1 MLKKG
6 TIYLLS
12 VGLMQTCVMPAFAEE
27 TTYSASEESTTL
39 EVTTVPETSTTAEAV
54 LTETQETLPS
64 TAPGEAT
71 TQPQESE
78 SQNSQE
84 TSSSEVIESP
94 ATSEIQTTEN
104 IEESTQTSSVEDST
118 EDTSAEKTSEEITE
132 EESSEE
138 ESTEEVL
145 GEGVEETYYSK
156 AYLNADAQ
164 IYTSWKEDAAAF
176 TSLPAGYSVYVTSIV
191 LFNDK
196 PVWARIMFDV
206 NDYSSE
212 GYIRIDYLQLDESG
226 MMLLDTDESQS
237 FPADYQS
244 ALNALHQAHPNWIF
258 KPVYVGDTFSYAINQ
273 QMGAPARALVS
284 MYYNEG
290 YRSLLDRD
298 YDFRTNTWKQW
309 EPNWAGASEETV
321 RYYMDP
327 RNFLNEN
334 DIFMFESLSYESY
347 QSQSA
352 VEAALTNCF
361 MSNAT
366 VPGTDYT
373 YSWLFCWVGEKY
385 NINPV
390 ALASRVRQEQE
401 SGNSAMISGTYAG
414 YEGLYNYF
422 NIQATGSTR
431 DEILQNGLKEAQT
444 GSTMMLPDGSVS
456 TGAWDTP
463 SKALIGGSLKFAN
476 QYILRNQNTLY
487 AQKFDYDG
495 QFNGKYW
502 HQYMTNIMAPYSEG
516 NQVRRSYSTTGQ
528 MGNNF
533 VFLIPVYEE
542 RPESSLRP
550 AEHKNQNTCLN
561 SITVND
567 QEIIKTFDKDQ
578 MDFYYNVGKNTIY
591 ANVQVKAAADTSNIA
606 FNNIGDLSHK
616 VEVTTITA
624 IAEDGSTREYR
635 LIIGCGVEIED
646 GFFDDFDVTAYRKR
660 YPKLSRKYGDDLDA
674 YYEHY
679 LLKGK
684 ATGWDG
690 STNGVFPSE
699 RPSAIYNGVDY
710 APVFDAEYYLN
721 KYPDLKA
728 AFGNDSSAALNH
740 FITFGIKEGRQGCDD
755 FSIDIYKGN
764 YPDLRKAFGN
774 NNDAYVA
781 HYLEYGLK
789 EGRDGLEVLQDSK
802 DNTSDDKKDDTNTGY
817 VASAEEKKY
826 SAVYDYIYYR
836 NAYADLRAAFGDD
849 SAKYFQHFLQNGM
862 AEGRQACRDFDVKIY
877 KNNYKDLQAAFGNNT
892 ALYYTHYMEHGKA
905 EHRNATFEVTG
916 NNTSTGGSGNTAS
929 DTAIYNGI
937 DYSLVYDYE
946 YYKKNYA
953 DLRVAFGDDPKKY
966 LKHFV
971 ENGMREGR
979 QAKASFNVTAYKN
992 RYADLRAAFGNN
1004 NVSYYMHYIN
1014 NGNAENR

>member
-1 MLKKG
+1 
-6 TIYLLS
+6 
-12 VGLMQTCVMPAFAEE
+12 
-27 TTYSASEESTTL
+27 
-39 EVTTVPETSTTAEAV
+39 
-54 LTETQETLPS
+54 
-64 TAPGEAT
+64 
-71 TQPQESE
+71 
-78 SQNSQE
+78 
-84 TSSSEVIESP
+84 
-94 ATSEIQTTEN
+94 
-104 IEESTQTSSVEDST
+104 
-118 EDTSAEKTSEEITE
+118 
-132 EESSEE
+132 
-138 ESTEEVL
+138 
-145 GEGVEETYYSK
+145 
-156 AYLNADAQ
+156 
-164 IYTSWKEDAAAF
+164 
-176 TSLPAGYSVYVTSIV
+176 
-191 LFNDK
+191 
-196 PVWARIMFDV
+196 
-206 NDYSSE
+206 
-212 GYIRIDYLQLDESG
+212 
-226 MMLLDTDESQS
+226 
-237 FPADYQS
+237 
-244 ALNALHQAHPNWIF
+244 
-258 KPVYVGDTFSYAINQ
+258 
-273 QMGAPARALVS
+273 
-284 MYYNEG
+284 
-290 YRSLLDRD
+290 
-298 YDFRTNTWKQW
+298 
-309 EPNWAGASEETV
+309 
-321 RYYMDP
+321 
-327 RNFLNEN
+327 
-334 DIFMFESLSYESY
+334 
-347 QSQSA
+347 
-352 VEAALTNCF
+352 
-361 MSNAT
+361 
-366 VPGTDYT
+366 
-373 YSWLFCWVGEKY
+373 
-385 NINPV
+385 
-390 ALASRVRQEQE
+390 
-401 SGNSAMISGTYAG
+401 MISGTYAG

-567 QEIIKTFDKDQ
+567 QEVIKTFDKDQ

-591 ANVQVKAAADTSNIA
+591 ANVQVKAAADTSNVA

-616 VEVTTITA
+616 VEATTITVS
-624 IAEDGSTREYR
+624 AEDGSTREYR

-684 ATGWDG
+684 AAGWDG

-764 YPDLRKAFGN
+764 QPDLRKAFGN

-862 AEGRQACRDFDVKIY
+862 AEGRQACGDFDVKIY

-892 ALYYTHYMEHGKA
+892 TLYYTHYMEHGKA
-905 EHRNATFEVTG
+905 EHRNAASEVTGNNSSSNAG

>member
-1 MLKKG
+1 
-6 TIYLLS
+6 
-12 VGLMQTCVMPAFAEE
+12 MPVFAEE

-104 IEESTQTSSVEDST
+104 IEE
-118 EDTSAEKTSEEITE
+118 
-132 EESSEE
+132 
-138 ESTEEVL
+138 
-145 GEGVEETYYSK
+145 
-156 AYLNADAQ
+156 
-164 IYTSWKEDAAAF
+164 
-176 TSLPAGYSVYVTSIV
+176 
-191 LFNDK
+191 
-196 PVWARIMFDV
+196 
-206 NDYSSE
+206 
-212 GYIRIDYLQLDESG
+212 
-226 MMLLDTDESQS
+226 
-237 FPADYQS
+237 
-244 ALNALHQAHPNWIF
+244 
-258 KPVYVGDTFSYAINQ
+258 
-273 QMGAPARALVS
+273 
-284 MYYNEG
+284 
-290 YRSLLDRD
+290 
-298 YDFRTNTWKQW
+298 
-309 EPNWAGASEETV
+309 
-321 RYYMDP
+321 
-327 RNFLNEN
+327 
-334 DIFMFESLSYESY
+334 
-347 QSQSA
+347 
-352 VEAALTNCF
+352 
-361 MSNAT
+361 
-366 VPGTDYT
+366 
-373 YSWLFCWVGEKY
+373 
-385 NINPV
+385 
-390 ALASRVRQEQE
+390 
-401 SGNSAMISGTYAG
+401 
-414 YEGLYNYF
+414 
-422 NIQATGSTR
+422 
-431 DEILQNGLKEAQT
+431 
-444 GSTMMLPDGSVS
+444 
-456 TGAWDTP
+456 
-463 SKALIGGSLKFAN
+463 
-476 QYILRNQNTLY
+476 
-487 AQKFDYDG
+487 
-495 QFNGKYW
+495 
-502 HQYMTNIMAPYSEG
+502 
-516 NQVRRSYSTTGQ
+516 
-528 MGNNF
+528 
-533 VFLIPVYEE
+533 FLIPVYEE

-567 QEIIKTFDKDQ
+567 QEVIKTFDKDQ

-591 ANVQVKAAADTSNIA
+591 ANVQVKAAADTSNVA

-684 ATGWDG
+684 AAGWDG

-862 AEGRQACRDFDVKIY
+862 AEGRQACGDFDVKIY

-892 ALYYTHYMEHGKA
+892 TLYYTHYMEHGKA
-905 EHRNATFEVTG
+905 EHRNAASEVTGNNSSSNAG

-953 DLRVAFGDDPKKY
+953 DLRAAFGDDPKKY
-966 LKHFV
+966 LQHFV
-971 ENGMREGR
+971 ENGMRDGR